1 MRKTVLIVFFVFIYL
16 QLIIKD
22 FKMAFP
28 HIFISS
34 TCYDLA
40 QIRDGLSEFILS
52 YNYVPT
58 LSERGDVFY
67 HPDLHTHESCI
78 NEIGNCQMFIL
89 IIGGRFGGNYK
100 YDKTKSIT
108 NAEYESAKLRNIPVF
123 TFIKRDVY
131 EDHRVYEKNKKNK
144 ALVKEIIFPSIENQD
159 YAINIF
165 EFINQVR
172 LSEVNNGFLAF
183 EYLKDIKSYIGKQW
197 AGLMFEFLSERNRES
212 NQKIVKNTLD
222 NLTLINKKTEELIEG
237 IVRKLNPD
245 EGNEQI
251 EVLDKIVEASKFY
264 KHILNMYHIKIH
276 DIDKSIVKISPKNKK
291 WYEYLSEFDNFE
303 LKHGDEFEHEYEELL
318 RFKTILSLHREAVS
332 WSVLTEDEKYPSDVK
347 IAEKLFE
354 NIKNLTTNEIS
365 RIIQFI

>member
-1 MRKTVLIVFFVFIYL
+1 
-16 QLIIKD
+16 
-22 FKMAFP
+22 MAFP

-40 QIRDGLSEFILS
+40 QIRDGLSEFVLS
-52 YNYVPT
+52 YCYVPT

-67 HPDLHTHESCI
+67 HPDLHTHESCV

-108 NAEYESAKLRNIPVF
+108 NAEYESAKMRKIPVF

-144 ALVKEIIFPSIENQD
+144 ELIKEIIFPSIENQD
-159 YAINIF
+159 YAVNIF

-172 LSEVNNGFLAF
+172 QSEVNNGLLAF
-183 EYLKDIKSYIGKQW
+183 EYLKDIKTYLGKQW
-197 AGLMFEFLSERNRES
+197 AGLMFEFLSERNKES

-245 EGNEQI
+245 EGNQQI
-251 EVLDKIVEASKFY
+251 KDLDKIVEASKFF
-264 KHILNMYHIKIH
+264 KHVLNMYHININ
-276 DIDKSIVKISPKNKK
+276 DIAKQIVKISPKNKK
-291 WYEYLSEFDNFE
+291 WYEYLSEFEGFE
-303 LKHGDEFEHEYEELL
+303 LNQDHGFELEHEELH
-318 RFKTILSLHREAVS
+318 RFKTKLSLHRESVS
-332 WSVLTEDEKYPSDVK
+332 WSVLTEDGKYPSDVE

-354 NIKNLTTNEIS
+354 NIKSLNTSELS
-365 RIIQFI
+365 RILEFM